1 MVHNDNLIILKRL
14 FLLLNR
20 RRKFQLSVLLFMM
33 ILSSFAEI
41 FSIGMVLPF
50 LTVLTSNELLIENN
64 LLKIFSTHLNIANKN
79 DFLFSFALIFISA
92 IIFST
97 ILRMITLWLTTKLS
111 YVLGADLGLEVFKRV
126 IFQPYEYHISNNS
139 SEIINGITSQTES
152 LITSLLRP
160 LLLSILSIFTLFVSF
175 LILFFIQTSLSF
187 FIIIFFGLFYYL
199 ITRKFKDKL
208 NKNSHLITE
217 NRNNR
222 LKLIQE
228 TLAGIREII
237 INSTQKIFLLKFHVL
252 DVNLRR
258 SQSQN
263 SFIGESP
270 RLIIESFGIILITL
284 IAVIFT
290 MNDSGSENIL
300 PILGMIALGAQRLL
314 PMMQQIYVS
323 LTIFQGS
330 KKSIQDA
337 LNFLEKPLP
346 VYLNDNTQYDICFNK
361 NILIKN
367 LSFKYNNKK
376 IISNFNLEII
386 KGNRIGIIGKTGSG
400 KSTLVDLIMGLLI
413 PQSGKILIDDVEL
426 DLNNIYSWRT
436 KIAHVPQNIFL
447 SDSSIFENI
456 AFGIPFN
463 KIDRDRVYYA
473 AKAAVIYDTINELP
487 DGFNTI
493 TGERGIKLSGGQK
506 QRIVIARALYKKC
519 SILILDES
527 TSALDNITEEEV
539 MNSLKNL
546 NPDLTTIIIAHRLST
561 LNYCD
566 KIIEI

>member
-1 MVHNDNLIILKRL
+1 
-14 FLLLNR
+14 
-20 RRKFQLSVLLFMM
+20 
-33 ILSSFAEI
+33 
-41 FSIGMVLPF
+41 
-50 LTVLTSNELLIENN
+50 
-64 LLKIFSTHLNIANKN
+64 
-79 DFLFSFALIFISA
+79 
-92 IIFST
+92 
-97 ILRMITLWLTTKLS
+97 
-111 YVLGADLGLEVFKRV
+111 
-126 IFQPYEYHISNNS
+126 
-139 SEIINGITSQTES
+139 
-152 LITSLLRP
+152 
-160 LLLSILSIFTLFVSF
+160 
-175 LILFFIQTSLSF
+175 
-187 FIIIFFGLFYYL
+187 
-199 ITRKFKDKL
+199 
-208 NKNSHLITE
+208 
-217 NRNNR
+217 
-222 LKLIQE
+222 
-228 TLAGIREII
+228 
-237 INSTQKIFLLKFHVL
+237 
-252 DVNLRR
+252 
-258 SQSQN
+258 
-263 SFIGESP
+263 
-270 RLIIESFGIILITL
+270 
-284 IAVIFT
+284 

-346 VYLNDNTQYDICFNK
+346 VYLNDNTQYNICFNK

-447 SDSSIFENI
+447 SDSSVFENI

-506 QRIVIARALYKKC
+506 HRIVIARAIYKKC

-546 NPDLTTIIIAHRLST
+546 DPDLTIIIIAHRLST

>member
-14 FLLLNR
+14 FFLLNR

-160 LLLSILSIFTLFVSF
+160 LLLSILSILTLFVSF
-175 LILFFIQTSLSF
+175 LLLFLIQTSLSF

-199 ITRKFKDKL
+199 ITTKFKDKL
-208 NKNSHLITE
+208 IKNSHLITE

-237 INSTQKIFLLKFHVL
+237 INSTQKIFLLKFHKISIS
-252 DVNLRR
+252 DY
-258 SQSQN
+258 
-263 SFIGESP
+263 
-270 RLIIESFGIILITL
+270 
-284 IAVIFT
+284 
-290 MNDSGSENIL
+290 
-300 PILGMIALGAQRLL
+300 
-314 PMMQQIYVS
+314 IYW
-323 LTIFQGS
+323 
-330 KKSIQDA
+330 
-337 LNFLEKPLP
+337 
-346 VYLNDNTQYDICFNK
+346 
-361 NILIKN
+361 
-367 LSFKYNNKK
+367 
-376 IISNFNLEII
+376 
-386 KGNRIGIIGKTGSG
+386 G
-400 KSTLVDLIMGLLI
+400 KS
-413 PQSGKILIDDVEL
+413 SF
-426 DLNNIYSWRT
+426 NN
-436 KIAHVPQNIFL
+436 
-447 SDSSIFENI
+447 
-456 AFGIPFN
+456 
-463 KIDRDRVYYA
+463 
-473 AKAAVIYDTINELP
+473 
-487 DGFNTI
+487 
-493 TGERGIKLSGGQK
+493 
-506 QRIVIARALYKKC
+506 
-519 SILILDES
+519 
-527 TSALDNITEEEV
+527 
-539 MNSLKNL
+539 
-546 NPDLTTIIIAHRLST
+546 
-561 LNYCD
+561 
-566 KIIEI
+566 